1 MSIDVKIK
9 NRQLFKKPL
18 LLEDLTLGRYSC
30 GSIDEYGRNT
40 GKVKDGYLVIY
51 DPKRIG
57 RGVSLAWSKEIKN
70 EVELS
75 VNSISTRYD
84 IEMFYEIIRNI
95 MHVWKTK
102 TFEQEGISFSE
113 SDIEKLCAE
122 QRETSLHF
130 LADID
135 RLLGAGKSA
144 PITIC
149 AAMFPLDFEAEK
161 LMKFGSGKD
170 EEGYAECLHSLQ
182 SLDAYYA
189 VPLIYKNKKK
199 ENSCLGSFAITSG
212 TDTIFPLEAK
222 EPLGFRDPATGRQ
235 VKCDFFAVSLFSI
248 KKDKI
253 VAKMTF
259 DDFVRLADIA
269 NCPMFDYSHVFLR
282 GISEE
287 KMEEIANSD
296 HTDPFA

>member
-18 LLEDLTLGRYSC
+18 LLEDLTLGKYKC

-40 GKVKDGYLVIY
+40 EKVKDGYLVVY
-51 DPKRIG
+51 DPEKIG
-57 RGVSLAWSKEIKN
+57 RGFSLAWSKEIKN

-75 VNSISTRYD
+75 VNFSSTRYD
-84 IEMFYEIIRNI
+84 LEMFYEVIRNI
-95 MHVWKTK
+95 MHIWKTK
-102 TFEQEGISFSE
+102 TFEQEGITFSE

-122 QRETSLHF
+122 QRKSSLQF

-135 RLLGAGKSA
+135 HLSGGGKDA
-144 PITIC
+144 PIAIF
-149 AAMFPLDFEAEK
+149 AAMFPIDIAAGK
-161 LMKFGSGKD
+161 LMKFGIEKD
-170 EEGYAECLHSLQ
+170 EEGYAEYLHRLQ

-199 ENSCLGSFAITSG
+199 ENSFIGSFAITSG

-222 EPLGFRDPATGRQ
+222 DPLGFKNPATGRQ
-235 VKCDFFAVSLFSI
+235 VQCDFFAVSLFSI
-248 KKDKI
+248 KLDKI

-259 DDFVRLADIA
+259 DDFLRLADIA
-269 NCPMFDYSHVFLR
+269 NCPMFDYSHVFLK
-282 GISEE
+282 GIPEE
-287 KMEEIANSD
+287 KMAEMANSEY
-296 HTDPFA
+296 TDPFA